1 MNPSEQRSAFRIQMP
16 DGQKRAALRIEGRSF
31 DVQLVDASATGVAI
45 ACPLTVAL
53 DIDDRAELH
62 TTSGGGFIRIVR
74 KEVFSD
80 GILLGAVRLGDMSD
94 AGGGLFAQIGELAM
108 WPLRTFTASNT
119 PTKIGLVTTVTLL
132 VGSAAAVVYCWDR
145 ISKPAPVNVQ
155 APIAATP
162 AEPTQADLQSVL
174 RKVEALLPEVT
185 PVLSESDLRAQRIIE
200 QQKNLLS
207 PETIRRLRLTPSQES
222 QIQRAL
228 QAAEAA
234 ANANSHDAWE
244 AVRRCEMQIL
254 KILTPTQIK
263 IWRQQS
269 GT

>member
-1 MNPSEQRSAFRIQMP
+1 MNSSEQRSAFRIQMP
-16 DGQKRAALRIEGRSF
+16 DGQKHAALRVEGRSF

-62 TTSGGGFIRIVR
+62 TTSGGGMIRIVR

-94 AGGGLFAQIGELAM
+94 TGGGLFGQIADLAL
-108 WPLRTFTASNT
+108 WPLRTFQASNT
-119 PTKIGLVTTVTLL
+119 PVKIVMLTTVTLL
-132 VGSAAAVVYCWDR
+132 IGGAAAAFYCWD
-145 ISKPAPVNVQ
+145 SLANPAPVTVQ
-155 APIAATP
+155 SPVEAAPS
-162 AEPTQADLQSVL
+162 EPTQAELQNVL
-174 RKVEALLPEVT
+174 RKVEALLPT
-185 PVLSESDLRAQRIIE
+185 PVVSESDLRAQRIVE
-200 QQKNLLS
+200 QQKSLLT
-207 PETIRRLRLTPSQES
+207 PEISRRLRLTPSQES

-228 QAAEAA
+228 QAADAA
-234 ANANSHDAWE
+234 ADAPSPEAWE
-244 AVRRCEMQIL
+244 AVRRCETQIL

>member
-1 MNPSEQRSAFRIQMP
+1 MNSSEQRNAFRIQMP
-16 DGQKRAALRIEGRSF
+16 DGQKRAALRVEGRNF

-62 TTSGGGFIRIVR
+62 TSSGGGFIRIVR

-94 AGGGLFAQIGELAM
+94 SGSGLFAQMGELAL
-108 WPLRTFTASNT
+108 WPLRAFSASNT
-119 PTKIGLVTTVTLL
+119 PVKIGLVTTFTL
-132 VGSAAAVVYCWDR
+132 VGVAVAVFGGWGW
-145 ISKPAPVNVQ
+145 IAKPTPVTVQ
-155 APIAATP
+155 SPVASS
-162 AEPTQADLQSVL
+162 EPTSAELQDML
-174 RKVEALLPEVT
+174 RKVEALLPDLT
-185 PVLSESDLRAQRIIE
+185 PVSESDLRAQRIWE
-200 QQKNLLS
+200 QQKQLLS
-207 PETIRRLRLTPSQES
+207 PETIRRLRLLPSQES

-228 QAAEAA
+228 QAVEAA
-234 ANANSHDAWE
+234 ANASSHEQWE
-244 AVRRCEMQIL
+244 AIRRSETEIL
-254 KILTPTQIK
+254 KILSPTQIK

>member
-1 MNPSEQRSAFRIQMP
+1 MNSSEQRSAFRIQMP

-62 TTSGGGFIRIVR
+62 TTSGGGMIRIVR

-80 GILLGAVRLGDMSD
+80 GILLGAERLGDMSD
-94 AGGGLFAQIGELAM
+94 SGSGLFGQIGELAM
-108 WPLRTFTASNT
+108 WPVRTFSASNT
-119 PTKIGLVTTVTLL
+119 PAKIGLLTTLTLL
-132 VGSAAAVVYCWDR
+132 LGGGAAVYFGWDS
-145 ISKPAPVNVQ
+145 IAKPAVTVQSPVEV
-155 APIAATP
+155 APTEPTP
-162 AEPTQADLQSVL
+162 AELQNVL
-174 RKVEALLPEVT
+174 RKVEALLPELT
-185 PVLSESDLRAQRIIE
+185 PVLSESDLRAQRIVE

-207 PETIRRLRLTPSQES
+207 PETSRRLRLTPSQES

-228 QAAEAA
+228 EAA
-234 ANANSHDAWE
+234 DAAADAPSHEAWE
-244 AVRRCEMQIL
+244 AVRRCETQIL
-254 KILTPTQIK
+254 KILTPSQIK